1 MARQV
6 AAEVAVVGM
15 GPGGEALANRLAD
28 AGMDVVGIDERLLG
42 GECPYWGCI
51 PSKMMIRAANLL
63 AEARRIPGVAG
74 DSSVQPSW
82 EPVAKRVREA
92 TDDWHD
98 RVAVERF
105 ESKGG
110 RFLRGHAR
118 LEGPNRVVIDDG
130 TEVAVS
136 AGVVIN
142 CGTSPAIPPV
152 EGLGEAGYWTNRAAM
167 ETDKVPGE
175 LVVLG
180 GGAIGLELAQMF
192 RRFGAQVTV
201 VESDGRLLAME
212 EPESSMLI
220 GEVFDREGIVVRLA
234 VRAKRAERRDGKV
247 ILHLDDGSEAIGDRL
262 LVATGRRVNL
272 KMLNL
277 SCIGLDEE
285 ARSLPTDERMRVAP
299 GVWAIGDVTGKG
311 AFTHMSM
318 YQAGIAGDDILSTT
332 GRTDPENR
340 GRTADYRAVPRVTFT
355 DPEIGSVGL
364 SAEAAKKEGRR
375 VRVGTSSVPESSRG
389 WIHGPGNDGFIKL
402 VQDADSGLLVGA
414 TSAGPVGGE
423 VLSMLVLAVHAEI
436 PVDSLRSM
444 IYAFPTFHR
453 ALEPALAELANAGDA

>member
-6 AAEVAVVGM
+6 AAEVVVLGM

-28 AGMDVVGIDERLLG
+28 AGIDVVGIDERLVG

-63 AEARRIPGVAG
+63 AEGRRIPGMAG
-74 DSSVQPSW
+74 ESVVKPSW

-98 RVAVERF
+98 RSAVERF

-118 LEGPNRVVIDDG
+118 LQSPNRVVIDDG
-130 TEVAVS
+130 TEVEAS
-136 AGVVIN
+136 TGVVIN
-142 CGTSPAIPPV
+142 CGTSAAIPPV
-152 EGLGEAGYWTNRAAM
+152 EGLGETGYWTNRSAI
-167 ETDKVPGE
+167 ETNELPGE

-192 RRFGAQVTV
+192 RRFGSQVTV
-201 VESDGRLLAME
+201 VESDGRLLAVE
-212 EPESSMLI
+212 EPESSRLI
-220 GEVFDREGIVVRLA
+220 GEVFEREGIVVRLG
-234 VRAKRAERRDGKV
+234 VRAKRADRRDGKV
-247 ILHLDDGSEAIGDRL
+247 VLHLDDGSEAIGDRL
-262 LVATGRRVNL
+262 LVATGRRVDL
-272 KMLNL
+272 EALNL
-277 SCIGLDEE
+277 SCIGVDEE
-285 ARSLPTDERMRVAP
+285 ARSIDTDDRMRVVP

-318 YQAGIAGDDILSTT
+318 YQAGIAGDDILSLT
-332 GRTDPENR
+332 GRTDSENR
-340 GRTADYRAVPRVTFT
+340 ARRADYRAVPRVTFT

-375 VRVGTSSVPESSRG
+375 VRVGSSPVPESARG
-389 WIHGPGNDGFIKL
+389 WIYGPGNDGFIK
-402 VQDADSGLLVGA
+402 VIQDADSGLLVGA

-423 VLSMLVLAVHAEI
+423 VLAMLTLAVHAEI

-444 IYAFPTFHR
+444 IYAYPTFHR
-453 ALEPALAELANAGDA
+453 ALEPALDELAKAGDA

>member
-1 MARQV
+1 VAREV

-15 GPGGEALANRLAD
+15 GPGGEALANRLAH
-28 AGMDVVGIDERLLG
+28 AGIDVVAIDERLVG

-63 AEARRIPGVAG
+63 AEGRRIPGMAG
-74 DSSVQPSW
+74 ESSVLPSW

-92 TDDWHD
+92 TDDWDD
-98 RVAVERF
+98 RRAVERF

-110 RFLRGHAR
+110 RLLRGHAR
-118 LEGPNRVVIDDG
+118 LQSANRVVIDDG

-142 CGTSPAIPPV
+142 CGTSAAIPPV
-152 EGLGEAGYWTNRAAM
+152 EGLGEAGYWTNRGAI
-167 ETDKVPGE
+167 ETKELPAE

-192 RRFGAQVTV
+192 RRFGSQVTV
-201 VESDGRLLAME
+201 VESDGRLLAVE
-212 EPESSMLI
+212 EPESSKVI
-220 GEVFDREGIVVRLA
+220 GEVFEREGIVVRLG

-247 ILHLDDGSEAIGDRL
+247 LLHLEDGSEAVGDRL
-262 LVATGRRVNL
+262 LVATGRRVDL
-272 KMLNL
+272 KALNL
-277 SCIGLDEE
+277 SSIGVEEE
-285 ARSLPTDERMRVAP
+285 ARSIETDDRMRVVP

-318 YQAGIAGDDILSTT
+318 YQAGIAGDDILSSV
-332 GRTDPENR
+332 GRTDSENR
-340 GRTADYRAVPRVTFT
+340 GRRADYRAVPRVTFT

-375 VRVGTSSVPESSRG
+375 VRVGLSSVPQSARG

-402 VQDADSGLLVGA
+402 IQDADSGLLVGA

-423 VLSMLVLAVHAEI
+423 VLAMLTLAVHAEI

-444 IYAFPTFHR
+444 IYAYPTFHR
-453 ALEPALAELANAGDA
+453 ALEPALDELARAGES

>member
-6 AAEVAVVGM
+6 AAEVVVLGM

-28 AGMDVVGIDERLLG
+28 AGIDVVGIDERLVG

-51 PSKMMIRAANLL
+51 PSKMMIRAANVL
-63 AEARRIPGVAG
+63 AEGRRIPGMAG
-74 DSSVQPSW
+74 ESVVTPSW

-98 RVAVERF
+98 RSAVERF

-110 RFLRGHAR
+110 RFFRGHAR
-118 LEGPNRVVIDDG
+118 LQSPNRVVIDDG
-130 TEVAVS
+130 TEVEAS
-136 AGVVIN
+136 TGVVIN
-142 CGTSPAIPPV
+142 CGTSAAIPPV
-152 EGLGEAGYWTNRAAM
+152 EGLGETGYWTNRGAI
-167 ETDKVPGE
+167 ETNELPGE

-192 RRFGAQVTV
+192 RRFGSQVTV
-201 VESDGRLLAME
+201 VESDGRLLAVE
-212 EPESSMLI
+212 EPESSRLI
-220 GEVFDREGIVVRLA
+220 GEVFEREGIVVRLG
-234 VRAKRAERRDGKV
+234 VRAKRADRRDGKV
-247 ILHLDDGSEAIGDRL
+247 VLHLDDGSEAIGDRL
-262 LVATGRRVNL
+262 LVATGRRVDL
-272 KMLNL
+272 EALNL
-277 SCIGLDEE
+277 SCIGVDEE
-285 ARSLPTDERMRVAP
+285 ARSIDTDDRMRVVP

-318 YQAGIAGDDILSTT
+318 YQAGIAGDDILSAT
-332 GRTDPENR
+332 GRTDSENR
-340 GRTADYRAVPRVTFT
+340 ARRADYRAVPRVTFT

-375 VRVGTSSVPESSRG
+375 VRVGSSPVPESARG
-389 WIHGPGNDGFIKL
+389 WIYGPGNDGFIK
-402 VQDADSGLLVGA
+402 VIQDADSGLLVGA

-423 VLSMLVLAVHAEI
+423 VLAMLTLAVHAEI

-444 IYAFPTFHR
+444 IYAYPTFHR
-453 ALEPALAELANAGDA
+453 ALEPALDELAKAGDA